1 MALPAAVALG
11 ILIAYAIACAA
22 ALVGWMNPER
32 SQRRAIRER
41 NRRHHAAMEAFIR
54 DYYDRQDDGR

>member
-1 MALPAAVALG
+1 MAQLLQ
-11 ILIAYAIACAA
+11 LYAIVCAA

-54 DYYDRQDDGR
+54 DYYDRRDDGR

>member
-1 MALPAAVALG
+1 MKQHLVASGSRLALAVCVAGL
-11 ILIAYAIACAA
+11 ACTA

-54 DYYDRQDDGR
+54 DYYQQN